1 MTVFLI
7 LTAVM
12 ASIYSSL
19 ALETAIAMYTGWM
32 LKLLMN

>member
-1 MTVFLI
+1 MKNRKIMTVFLI

-19 ALETAIAMYTGWM
+19 ALETATAMSTG
-32 LKLLMN
+32 